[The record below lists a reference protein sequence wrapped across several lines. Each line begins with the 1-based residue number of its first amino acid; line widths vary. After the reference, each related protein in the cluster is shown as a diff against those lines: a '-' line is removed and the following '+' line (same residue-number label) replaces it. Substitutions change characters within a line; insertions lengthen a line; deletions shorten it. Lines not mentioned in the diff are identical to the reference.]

1 MPIAHLSVAA
11 GFRRAEVNI
20 SSFIVCVHGE
30 RISVCL
36 RRAASV
42 FFFESD
48 CESSLFPD
56 PHFRALLHSRPD
68 SMNVVMIFQRLKEFT
83 DFSALGIGKRRKL
96 LG

>member
-11 GFRRAEVNI
+11 GFRRAEVSS

-36 RRAASV
+36 RPAAPV

-68 SMNVVMIFQRLKEFT
+68 SMYIVMILQCLEKLA
-83 DFSALGIGKRRKL
+83 DFGSLGIGKGGKL
-96 LG
+96 LR